1 MNDTYMK
8 VKEVRRDIT
17 TLRWKL
23 CECVLKFSGVRVTQL
38 LGAVNDLSR
47 ASDQIGKWLEE
58 QEETDER

>member
-1 MNDTYMK
+1 MAK
-8 VKEVRRDIT
+8 
-17 TLRWKL
+17 KL
-23 CECVLKFSGVRVTQL
+23 CECVLKFSCVRVTQL